1 VVNEKICPH
10 SASEQIQFS
19 GTKIRDML
27 IKGEYPPPE
36 LVRPEVAKIIME
48 FKNPFNE

>member
-1 VVNEKICPH
+1 
-10 SASEQIQFS
+10 
-19 GTKIRDML
+19 ML
-27 IKGEYPPPE
+27 VKGEYPPPE